1 MQILVDFSLQST
13 YKDNS
18 IGNINKQESSNDVQI
33 YFQQRQTKLKNFEP
47 EIFNIKIKDLT
58 TKNKCFDYF
67 QDIKIDD
74 YKNHGPKSEFIW
86 EPSSSYDA
94 FRK

>member
-1 MQILVDFSLQST
+1 MNLMQMLVDFSLQST
-13 YKDNS
+13 FKDNS
-18 IGNINKQESSNDVQI
+18 VGVINKQESSNDVQI

-67 QDIKIDD
+67 QDFKLND
-74 YKNHGPKSEFIW
+74 YKMYEFKPARNHVIYKIK
-86 EPSSSYDA
+86 
-94 FRK
+94 R